1 MTTIKICGLRHLKDI
16 DMVNQARPDYA
27 GFIIDFPKS
36 LRNVTTGELAA
47 FKARLH
53 PKILAVGV
61 FVDAPV
67 DRMASLVKDGLID
80 VIQLHGH
87 EDNGTIAALRRQVT
101 CPVIKAFKL
110 SRPGEIP
117 TIEKSLAD
125 LVLLDSGAGSGK
137 TFDWSLTAKITR
149 PFMLAGGLTP
159 DNIGRAVAQVHPRGV
174 DLSSGVETGGVKDSA
189 KVMAA
194 VAAARM
200 AS

>member
-47 FKARLH
+47 YKARLH
-53 PKILAVGV
+53 PEILAVGV

-110 SRPGEIP
+110 SGPTEIP
-117 TIEKSLAD
+117 KIEKSLAD

-174 DLSSGVETGGVKDSA
+174 DLSSGVETGGVKDST

>member
-53 PKILAVGV
+53 PTILAVGV